1 KNRKPFFKLNHKII
15 DGKFPFWFLDLL
27 IIRYN
32 AAPPTIILVSYAQNN
47 PSVKSVKSDRS
58 LGNSEGTTEGAV
70 EAIFQNKLITLGINV
85 KNVIILIP
93 NEGHESPALPEEQ
106 REINQPYVPENIIV
120 NPGTK
125 ITWLNGDVGDEH
137 TITLNDE
144 NSNKVHSSGKFD
156 FNTVSI
162 PLVLNKTGKFTYS
175 KANVNVDDSKFV
187 MEGTVTIKDTI
198 SALQN
203 ITSDTVGFFMIPE

>member
-1 KNRKPFFKLNHKII
+1 MVNFRFGFFC
-15 DGKFPFWFLDLL
+15 LL
-27 IIRYN
+27 VGIMLLV
-32 AAPPTIILVSYAQNN
+32 PPTIILVSYAQNN
-47 PSVKSVKSDRS
+47 ISVKAVKSDRS
-58 LGNSEGTTEGAV
+58 LGNSEGSTEGAA
-70 EAIFQNKLITLGINV
+70 ETIFQNKLITLGINV

-106 REINQPYVPENIIV
+106 REINQPYVRENIIV

-125 ITWLNGDVGDEH
+125 ITWLNGDVGHEH

-144 NSNKVHSSGKFD
+144 NSDKVYSSGKFD

-187 MEGTVTIKDTI
+187 MEGTVTIKDAI

-203 ITSDTVGFFMIPE
+203 ITTEKVGFFMIPEKALTNIFQN